1 MYHRHDSVSF
11 LTLSKGVLHFEGSL
25 TKTCNRNSD
34 IVGLA
39 RKKRRQIIGFRVAKR
54 NRVIRVLKVFFPGVA
69 SIDNKL
75 LKGVVGKAEN
85 VPEKHDFRRIGLPEC
100 QGLFGFEDMIHIV
113 SHIKASTPLT
123 ASRYLAIL
131 TSHEEPPLSR
141 NVIDL
146 KVYDSRDF
154 PAYLPKLNKLYDD
167 LFAGGKGFRAKLIRM
182 MASNLSLD
190 GKSEHLLAQT
200 IEFIHNASL
209 LHDDLIDR
217 SNLRRGKTAA
227 WLKYT
232 PEYAVL
238 AGDYLLARV
247 MVNLSGHGNIKL
259 VQYTAEV
266 ISDLLEGEWLQDSV
280 VGDFFVTLEQLDRI
294 HNLKTASLFKWCIRA
309 PFIAQERYDQELHQ
323 ILEEMGTLLG
333 QLFQRSDDLL
343 DYDIRNDEGKAIL
356 GDLKSGYLN
365 SFGAFVCQGRSRQEI
380 DQIVKSKNLEDYYQ
394 SIGGKEKFDAKLA
407 EFDKMNEGL
416 IQMYDHHLERLKK
429 HLKPGEERLIEQL
442 RPLTE
447 ILYWRRKPS

>member
-1 MYHRHDSVSF
+1 M
-11 LTLSKGVLHFEGSL
+11 
-25 TKTCNRNSD
+25 
-34 IVGLA
+34 
-39 RKKRRQIIGFRVAKR
+39 Q
-54 NRVIRVLKVFFPGVA
+54 
-69 SIDNKL
+69 
-75 LKGVVGKAEN
+75 
-85 VPEKHDFRRIGLPEC
+85 
-100 QGLFGFEDMIHIV
+100 
-113 SHIKASTPLT
+113 
-123 ASRYLAIL
+123 
-131 TSHEEPPLSR
+131 R

-146 KVYDSRDF
+146 KIYDSRDF

-167 LFAGGKGFRAKLIRM
+167 LFTGGKGFRAKLIKM
-182 MASNLSLD
+182 MADNLALD
-190 GKSEHLLAQT
+190 ARAEHLLAQT

-209 LHDDLIDR
+209 LHDDLVDR
-217 SNLRRGKTAA
+217 SHLRRGKTAG

-259 VQYTAEV
+259 VQYTSEV

-309 PFIAQERYDQELHQ
+309 PFIAQERYDQDLHQ
-323 ILEEMGTLLG
+323 TLEEMGTLLG

-365 SFGAFVCQGRSRQEI
+365 SFGAFICQGRGRHEI
-380 DQIVKSKNLEDYYQ
+380 DQIVKSKDLEEFYANT
-394 SIGGKEKFDAKLA
+394 GGKAPFDQKLL
-407 EFDKMNEGL
+407 EFDEMNKGL
-416 IQMYDHHLERLKK
+416 IRLYDHHLERLRS
-429 HLKPGEERLIEQL
+429 HLRPGEEKLIEQL

-447 ILYWRRKPS
+447 ILYWRRKPSR

>member
-1 MYHRHDSVSF
+1 MQQS
-11 LTLSKGVLHFEGSL
+11 
-25 TKTCNRNSD
+25 
-34 IVGLA
+34 
-39 RKKRRQIIGFRVAKR
+39 
-54 NRVIRVLKVFFPGVA
+54 
-69 SIDNKL
+69 
-75 LKGVVGKAEN
+75 
-85 VPEKHDFRRIGLPEC
+85 
-100 QGLFGFEDMIHIV
+100 
-113 SHIKASTPLT
+113 
-123 ASRYLAIL
+123 
-131 TSHEEPPLSR
+131 
-141 NVIDL
+141 VIDL
-146 KVYDSRDF
+146 KVYDPKDF

-182 MASNLSLD
+182 MCSHLDLD
-190 GKSEHLLAQT
+190 GKVAALLGQT

-217 SNLRRGKTAA
+217 SHLRRGKTAA

-247 MVNLSGHGNIKL
+247 MVNLSSHGNIKL
-259 VQYTAEV
+259 VQYTAQV

-294 HNLKTASLFKWCIRA
+294 HNLKTASLFKWCLRG
-309 PFIAQERYDQELHQ
+309 PFIAKESYNDELHRT
-323 ILEEMGTLLG
+323 LEEMGTLLG

-365 SFGAFVCQGRSRQEI
+365 SFGAFVCNGKSRQEI
-380 DQIVKSKNLEDYYQ
+380 DQIVKSQNLEDYYRN
-394 SIGGKEKFDAKLA
+394 IGGKI
-407 EFDKMNEGL
+407 EFDLRLREFDQMNDGL
-416 IQMYDHHLERLKK
+416 IATYNHHLE
-429 HLKPGEERLIEQL
+429 HLRKILPTGEQSLIEQL

-447 ILYWRRKPS
+447 ILYWRRKPA